1 MSHHCSA
8 FFVSLFPN
16 AWFCFLSLK
25 VYRLIVGFL
34 QSCWL
39 LEQFVETRV
48 GRFVDWSFLVIFG
61 LSTLAIFGDL
71 PSSSLGIIFEDETSS
86 NHTLFALFN
95 RFVSSIWFSAKWS
108 KFANSRVWRREKYRR
123 SRRTIGTNRRNN
135 PGQCVSYGREVS
147 EGHRDVRQ
155 LNSGMDYP
163 QIHFVCYDM
172 YVFTLKNKLKTQF

>member
-1 MSHHCSA
+1 MKLLQIT
-8 FFVSLFPN
+8 LF
-16 AWFCFLSLK
+16 LL
-25 VYRLIVGFL
+25 YLIVLCQAFD
-34 QSCWL
+34 SPPS
-39 LEQFVETRV
+39 E
-48 GRFVDWSFLVIFG
+48 
-61 LSTLAIFGDL
+61 ANL
-71 PSSSLGIIFEDETSS
+71 PIRECDEE
-86 NHTLFALFN
+86 
-95 RFVSSIWFSAKWS
+95 K
-108 KFANSRVWRREKYRR
+108 REKYRR